1 MSRPSFTGPSCMLG
15 ACVCVCGRVVGSAC
29 VGRVHVEINVKM
41 RVFIWV
47 SESLSKWV
55 QLCVRVHTDSWTK
68 GAWQVV
74 DSFIFTLGPESDST
88 EEKAEKKKQKKNL
101 GDIKM
106 NGRRVEKHIMASPR
120 RVTSTADLL
129 LSCLHRCVYIH
140 VCVCACV
147 RLLPFILYPF
157 SLSFPHFLSFSDYT
171 PFSHKVSQSCVCVC
185 MCVYLS
191 KYAWECVCFHPRS
204 VPSRTFFFFSFFFFF
219 FFLFSS
225 NNAVSLSAF
234 EPGFNTFPLVA
245 LLCSCHA
252 ICFDQQSRGGEEKE
266 EKGQKDGCGM
276 REKRRW
282 WKTEEMVETKG
293 VSRVRRHAWMG
304 KKWRKSTKKCL

>member
-1 MSRPSFTGPSCMLG
+1 MRRSCSRGNKCED
-15 ACVCVCGRVVGSAC
+15 ARVY
-29 VGRVHVEINVKM
+29 
-41 RVFIWV
+41 
-47 SESLSKWV
+47 LSKWV
-55 QLCVRVHTDSWTK
+55 TEQVSAVVCACAHWQLNKRCMTSCWQFHIHSGAGVRLYWGK
-68 GAWQVV
+68 G
-74 DSFIFTLGPESDST
+74 G
-88 EEKAEKKKQKKNL
+88 EKKKKKNL

-204 VPSRTFFFFSFFFFF
+204 VPSWTFFFFSFFFF

>member
-88 EEKAEKKKQKKNL
+88 EEKGEKKKKKKNL

-106 NGRRVEKHIMASPR
+106 NGRRVEKHIMASPQ

-204 VPSRTFFFFSFFFFF
+204 VPSWTFFFFSFFFFF
-219 FFLFSS
+219 FFSSLQTMRCPSLLLSPASIHSPWWLFCVLAMRFVST
-225 NNAVSLSAF
+225 NKAV
-234 EPGFNTFPLVA
+234 EGRRRKKRDRRMDVGWERRE
-245 LLCSCHA
+245 
-252 ICFDQQSRGGEEKE
+252 DDGK
-266 EKGQKDGCGM
+266 QK
-276 REKRRW
+276 RW
-282 WKTEEMVETKG
+282 LKQKV
-293 VSRVRRHAWMG
+293 
-304 KKWRKSTKKCL
+304 